1 MNKETLLLFIL
12 YFLYLIFPTIYIFTT
27 DEKLLNYTFQLL
39 VVTFLFAIASIL
51 IKIYFKIKEKN
62 NIT

>member
-12 YFLYLIFPTIYIFTT
+12 YLFFIIFPIIYIFTK
-27 DEKLLNYTFQLL
+27 DKELLNYTFQLL
-39 VVTFLFAIASIL
+39 VITFLFAIASIL

-62 NIT
+62 NTT